1 MSLNLSTTD
10 LASIRARDP
19 ARFATLNRGDVAG
32 KREGRHSAAALRKSP
47 RKRALICRARIDT
60 HKTFATILIPGL
72 KLQSEANNRE
82 HWRPKA
88 IRVKKQKL
96 FVGMYLSGSVF
107 PPLPV
112 LCRIVRI
119 GCRTL
124 DVDNKWGSAKHI
136 IDAIAAHYGIDD
148 RDKRIEWDVTQEKG
162 KQYAVRIE
170 IAARDG
176 QS

>member
-1 MSLNLSTTD
+1 MNLD
-10 LASIRARDP
+10 IASIRARDP
-19 ARFATLNRGDVAG
+19 ARFATLNRGDVPA
-32 KREGRHSAAALRKSP
+32 KRKGRQGGTAAMRKTP
-47 RKRALICRARIDT
+47 RKRVLVCRARIDT
-60 HKTFATILIPGL
+60 TKTFATILIPGL

-96 FVGMYLSGSVF
+96 FVGMHLSGSVF

-124 DVDNKWGSAKHI
+124 DVDNKWGSAKHL

-148 RDKRIEWDVTQEKG
+148 RDSRIEWDVTQEKG
-162 KQYAVRIE
+162 KEYAVRIE
-170 IAARDG
+170 LAAIKGD
-176 QS
+176 S